1 MYILRVAVQGGA
13 KSIRAITLV
22 LTLILASVFSLILV
36 PEETSGYTPHSP
48 IAIDGN
54 LEFTGAN
61 GVTGGSG
68 TALDPYIIEGWEINA
83 SSKTGIEIRNTDSF
97 FVISDVFVHSGLNGS
112 LMTHDGIYLYNVSNG
127 KIENSTLLHNENG
140 IHLFNANLAIVAN
153 NHLSANSENGIFSA
167 FSDGVMIT
175 KNNATANLQNG
186 ILLSGSDDST
196 VIDNQVSDQEHGIE
210 ISVSERVEV
219 SLNEVWN
226 NTDGILLTGSIEPT
240 IDSNDIHNNEDGI
253 LLSSTNY
260 ATIVDN
266 TISFNNRTGLYF
278 FSSFN
283 PIITGNLVEGNGFFG
298 IYLYSMTDA
307 MLESN
312 DIYSNNF
319 CGVLIKFSRFTTVRT
334 SNVSLNNDYG
344 VCIESCD
351 NTTVASNMVFMNAD
365 DGIILTDSFYSS
377 VDMNNVISN
386 GGNGIF
392 INSSHMMR
400 LSLNQ
405 ISDNGWSGMLSQFSS
420 LADIFENRISG
431 NDYGATLVS
440 SYSNMFH
447 NNDIRLS
454 TYVGISLTSS
464 LSNRLY
470 HNNIIANTQQAYDN
484 TASSKWDDGYP
495 SGGNYWSDYT
505 GPDQMNGP
513 NQDIPGF
520 DFIGDTPYVID
531 SDSEDRYPFT
541 FPLVGDSI
549 PPIVNITFPLDGQI
563 FNTEPITVT
572 GTAQDSGGSG
582 LETVMVRNPP
592 TILSWTLATGTST
605 WSAVVNLSP
614 GFNTIEAR
622 AWDYDWNP
630 SVIDLVTITYDPP
643 GNDPPEANFT
653 VKPASGGL
661 SVTFTVNASASVDME
676 DPTSALAVRWDWEDD
691 GIWDTLWSTTKTEQ
705 HQYTSPGTY
714 NIRLQVMD
722 TGGLTNETTRQLV
735 VTAPP
740 PPPPPPVNQRPD
752 CDIVAPGH
760 GDALTGTYTIRGT
773 ASDSDG
779 SLNKVE
785 IKIDNGDWI
794 LANGKTSWSLELDT
808 TTIPNG
814 EHTIH
819 ARSFDGEDYS
829 STDSVTITVDNVE
842 VQEGDLGVF
851 WFSVAIILLILTIV
865 LLILLFLALRKRK
878 DEEEDEPEAPS
889 REEMPESEAK
899 V

>member
-1 MYILRVAVQGGA
+1 MYILRAVMRGGTT
-13 KSIRAITLV
+13 SIRTVALV
-22 LTLILASVFSLILV
+22 LTLLSASLFSLILV
-36 PEETSGYTPHSP
+36 PEGTSGYTPHSP

-54 LEFTGAN
+54 LEFTVAN

-112 LMTHDGIYLYNVSNG
+112 LMTHDGIYLYNVLNG
-127 KIENSTLLHNENG
+127 KIENSALLYNENG
-140 IHLFNANLAIVAN
+140 IHLLYANLTIVLG
-153 NHLSANSENGIFSA
+153 NHISANSENGIFSA
-167 FSDGVMIT
+167 FSYNPYIAGNIVD
-175 KNNATANLQNG
+175 ANLQNG
-186 ILLSGSDDST
+186 ILISGSDYSLVT
-196 VIDNQVSDQEHGIE
+196 DNKVSNQDHGIE
-210 ISVSERVEV
+210 ISVSEEVEV
-219 SLNEVWN
+219 SLNDVWN
-226 NTDGILLTGSIEPT
+226 NTDGMLFSGSFKPK
-240 IDSNDIHNNEDGI
+240 IDTNYIHNNQDGI
-253 LLSSTNY
+253 LLSSSNY

-266 TISFNNRTGLYF
+266 TISFNNQTGLYF

-319 CGVLIKFSRFTTVRT
+319 CGALIKFSRFTTIRT
-334 SNVSLNNDYG
+334 NNVSLNNDYG

-351 NTTVASNMVFMNAD
+351 NTTVVSNTVYMNAD
-365 DGIILTDSFYSS
+365 DGIILSDSFYSS
-377 VDMNNVISN
+377 LDANDVVSN

-392 INSSHMMR
+392 INSSHIMR
-400 LSLNQ
+400 LSWNQ
-405 ISDNGWSGMLSQFSS
+405 ISDNGWSGILSQFSS
-420 LADIFENRISG
+420 LADIFENRISS

-440 SYSNMFH
+440 SDANMFH

-464 LSNRLY
+464 LSNTLY

-484 TASSKWDDGYP
+484 MASSKWDDGYP

-592 TILSWTLATGTST
+592 IILSWTLANGTSS
-605 WSAVVNLSP
+605 WNAVVNLLP
-614 GFNTIEAR
+614 GPNTIEAR

-630 SVIDLVTITYDPP
+630 SVIDLVTIIYDPP
-643 GNDPPEANFT
+643 GNDSPVANFT
-653 VKPASGGL
+653 VKPSSGGL
-661 SVTFTVNASASVDME
+661 SKTFTVNASTSVDME
-676 DPTSALAVRWDWEDD
+676 DPTSLLAVRWDWEDD
-691 GIWDTLWSTTKTEQ
+691 GTWDTPWSTTKTEQ

-722 TGGLTNETTRQLV
+722 TGGLTNETTRQVV
-735 VTAPP
+735 VTA
-740 PPPPPPVNQRPD
+740 PPPPPVNQRPE
-752 CDIVAPGH
+752 CEILAPGH
-760 GDALTGTYTIRGT
+760 GDSISGSYTIRGD
-773 ASDSDG
+773 ASDPDG

-785 IKIDNGDWI
+785 IRIDDGDWI
-794 LANGKTSWSLELDT
+794 LANGRTSWSLEWDT
-808 TTIPNG
+808 STLSNG
-814 EHTIH
+814 EHTIY

-829 STDSVTITVDNVE
+829 STDSVTVTVDNVE

-851 WFSVAIILLILTIV
+851 WFSIAIILLIVTIV
-865 LLILLFLALRKRK
+865 LVVLLFLALRRRK
-878 DEEEDEPEAPS
+878 EEEETVE
-889 REEMPESEAK
+889 ESETSPPEEEVDAK
-899 V
+899 D

>member
-1 MYILRVAVQGGA
+1 MRGGTT
-13 KSIRAITLV
+13 SIRTIALV
-22 LTLILASVFSLILV
+22 LTLLSALLFSLILV

-54 LEFTGAN
+54 LQFTGAN

-68 TALDPYIIEGWEINA
+68 TALDPYIIEGWEVNA

-97 FVISDVFVHSGLNGS
+97 FVISGVFVHSGLNGS
-112 LMTHDGIYLYNVSNG
+112 LMTHDGIYLYNVLNG
-127 KIENSTLLHNENG
+127 KIENSTLLYNENG
-140 IHLFNANLAIVAN
+140 IHLFYANLTIVTD
-153 NHLSANSENGIFSA
+153 NHLSANSENGIFSV
-167 FSDGVMIT
+167 FSYNSYIAGNIV
-175 KNNATANLQNG
+175 NANLQNG
-186 ILLSGSDDST
+186 ILISGSDYCLVT
-196 VIDNQVSDQEHGIE
+196 GNKVFDQEHGIE
-210 ISVSERVEV
+210 ISVSEGVEV

-226 NTDGILLTGSIEPT
+226 NTYGMLLTGSVEPT
-240 IDSNDIHNNEDGI
+240 IDNNNVHNNQDGI
-253 LLSSTNY
+253 LLSSSNY
-260 ATIVDN
+260 AVIVDN
-266 TISFNNRTGLYF
+266 TISFNSQTGLYF

-307 MLESN
+307 MLELN
-312 DIYSNNF
+312 DVYSNNF
-319 CGVLIKFSRFTTVRT
+319 CGVLIKFSRFTTIRT

-365 DGIILTDSFYSS
+365 DGIILSDSFHSS
-377 VDMNNVISN
+377 LDANDVVSN
-386 GGNGIF
+386 GGNGVF
-392 INSSHMMR
+392 INSSHIMR
-400 LSLNQ
+400 LSWNQ
-405 ISDNGWSGMLSQFSS
+405 IYDNGWSGILSQFSS
-420 LADIFENRISG
+420 LADIFENRISS

-440 SYSNMFH
+440 SVGNLFH

-464 LSNRLY
+464 LSNTLY

-484 TASSKWDDGYP
+484 TASSKWDYGYP
-495 SGGNYWSDYT
+495 SGGNYWSDYI

-520 DFIGDTPYVID
+520 DFIGDNPYVID

-541 FPLVGDSI
+541 FPLSGDSV

-563 FNTEPITVT
+563 FDTEPITVT

-592 TILSWTLATGTST
+592 IISSWTLATGTSS
-605 WSAVVNLSP
+605 WNAVVNLLP
-614 GFNTIEAR
+614 GPNTIEAR

-630 SVIDLVTITYDPP
+630 SVIDLVTITYNPP

-653 VKPASGGL
+653 VEPASGGL
-661 SVTFTVNASASVDME
+661 SETFTVNASTSFDLD

-691 GIWDTLWSTTKTEQ
+691 GTWDTLWSTTKTEQ

-722 TGGLTNETTRQLV
+722 TGGLTNETTRQVL

-740 PPPPPPVNQRPD
+740 PPPPPPTNQRPE
-752 CDIVAPGH
+752 CEIFAPGH
-760 GDALTGTYTIRGT
+760 GDTLSGSYTVRGI

-785 IKIDNGDWI
+785 IKIDNGEWI
-794 LANGKTSWSLELDT
+794 LANGKKSWSLEWDT
-808 TTIPNG
+808 TTVSNG

-829 STDSVTITVDNVE
+829 STDSVAITVDNVE
-842 VQEGDLGVF
+842 VQEGGLDVF
-851 WFSVAIILLILTIV
+851 WFSVAIILLILTIL

-889 REEMPESEAK
+889 REEMPEAETK